1 MNNHDRGQ
9 VVATAAEIYDQFFVP
24 ALFAE
29 WPARVLKA
37 AHVQTGDKILD
48 VACGTGILA
57 RTAVSLIGSQGAV
70 VGIDINEGMLAIAQK
85 KAPQISWKI
94 APAESLPFD
103 NGTFDRVVSQFGLM
117 FFTDQ
122 VKAITEMKR
131 VLRPGG
137 SLAVAV
143 WDRLDKTPGYATVA
157 QILEAL
163 FGQEVANSIEA
174 PYNLGDKQRLTS
186 LFAAAGIENM
196 TIQTITGQARFSSV
210 DSWIYT
216 DIKGWTLADVIS
228 DEEYETLREI
238 APDRLSQFV
247 QVDGSVAFDAPAHIV
262 TWSAG
267 S

>member
-37 AHVQTGDKILD
+37 AKVQPGDKVLD

-57 RTAVSLIGSQGAV
+57 RTAVSLVGTQGKV
-70 VGIDINEGMLAIAQK
+70 VGVDINQDMLAVAK
-85 KAPQISWKI
+85 VKAPHLSWET
-94 APAESLPFD
+94 APAEALPFD
-103 NGTFDRVVSQFGLM
+103 NGSFDHVVSQFGFM

-122 VKAITEMKR
+122 VKAIREMKR

-137 SLAVAV
+137 NLAIAV
-143 WDRLDKTPGYATVA
+143 WDKLDNTPGYAVVA
-157 QILEAL
+157 QILEEL

-174 PYNLGDKQRLTS
+174 PYNLGDTQKITA
-186 LFAAAGIENM
+186 LFAAAGVENI
-196 TIQTITGQARFSSV
+196 TIQTITGQAKFSSI

-216 DIKGWTLADVIS
+216 DIKGWTLADVID
-228 DEEYETLREI
+228 DEGYETLREI
-238 APDRLSQFV
+238 APDRLSPFV
-247 QVDGSVAFDAPAHIV
+247 QADGTVAFDAPAHIV
-262 TWSAG
+262 TWSA
-267 S
+267 